1 MLRDPNTNERID
13 WKPGQ
18 SRQGV
23 CDFGHIPNEEYRLAF
38 TKYRSGEWSL
48 EQLKEHEFNFKNFQ
62 IETISS
68 NRSGRFEGS
77 VL

>member
-1 MLRDPNTNERID
+1 MD
-13 WKPGQ
+13 WKSGQ
-18 SRQGV
+18 SRKGV
-23 CDFGHIPNEEYRLAF
+23 CDFGHISNEEYRLAF

-62 IETISS
+62 IKTISS

-77 VL
+77 VR